1 MIFFPSLCLSLAETK
16 AGEKPGLGGGKVLN
30 IIVRNFSFQCIK
42 FKLCQASTESPE
54 RILSSGPAY
63 GIVIGVQRWIKL
75 WKTSAKHSFQ
85 GLRSIVSLLCQSSL
99 EKTKF

>member
-16 AGEKPGLGGGKVLN
+16 AGKKPGLGGGKVLN

-42 FKLCQASTESPE
+42 FKVCQASTESPE

-63 GIVIGVQRWIKL
+63 GIVIGVQRWKNVIQGSSYGKL
-75 WKTSAKHSFQ
+75 LQNIASKDLGA
-85 GLRSIVSLLCQSSL
+85 
-99 EKTKF
+99 